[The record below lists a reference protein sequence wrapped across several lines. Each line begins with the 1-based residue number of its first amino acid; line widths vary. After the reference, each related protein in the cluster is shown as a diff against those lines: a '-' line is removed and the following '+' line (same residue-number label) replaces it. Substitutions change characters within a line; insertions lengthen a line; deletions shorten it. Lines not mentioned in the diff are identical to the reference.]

1 MKVVAKDGKSLCLP
15 TTGQIYG
22 TMFGSVW
29 PHLLWIA
36 VNQQHIIGVNPRD
49 HDTKRDLAHSPTPVK
64 VSLGASQLP
73 RSGCRPPLWALV
85 KYRGIILSKGI
96 GLHSLADCSIHPR
109 ASELH
114 QTTRILH
121 VCVYYERDWSRRV
134 HFILHPQ

>member
-1 MKVVAKDGKSLCLP
+1 MLTFFTSEASHKGLQILIWIFSNVFFRSAKDAKSLCLP

-49 HDTKRDLAHSPTPVK
+49 HDTTRDLAHSPTPVK

-109 ASELH
+109 AS
-114 QTTRILH
+114 
-121 VCVYYERDWSRRV
+121 
-134 HFILHPQ
+134 